1 MHLFYRVRTP
11 MGIVAVGVL
20 MTLGLAMSPSA
31 AAASL
36 PGAYF
41 RLMEKSIAFVQERLD
56 ANGADLRAL
65 EDGGGGTHFP
75 YAVLSPAV
83 LYTKKHAD
91 NPNYRNPKMLQ
102 QALAI
107 GDLLAKASEERF
119 YETRGDSDWDTYMW
133 LEAYRLLEPEL
144 GAERKARWRREILH
158 NVDIVEGWARPRMDF
173 PWYTAPYVGT
183 SSNHYSLYATNLF
196 LAGKVFGIPRLEQLG
211 RHIYRRFVTDE
222 QSDDGYWGEHSRNGP
237 TIGYNHLTV
246 AAVALYSEHS
256 GDPDA
261 LRALRKA
268 TDLHKWFTFFD
279 GTSAHVVDDRNRYGH
294 TGSTGTFGFSR
305 FPDGRRLAEL
315 QADYL
320 PDSARPGS
328 VGWIAQNALYYH
340 EGPLEPS
347 PQDQDRGFR
356 QLHIPAGM
364 RKAGPW
370 MIALSGII
378 DTPHPEN
385 RFFLDRQGN
394 VSIFHKDLGLIV
406 NGANSKNQPEL
417 ATFVEKKAGQ
427 ERHMPMSSRL
437 QMKPEGDRLS
447 LAFQSFFS
455 DLEIAEPG
463 GNEVDLKFKITG
475 KYAPPDEARLTLQLC
490 LQPGEELVTGSGRRF
505 VVGTEAVELDA
516 SALGG
521 QIQHHGWRL
530 KLNADARLVWPVYP
544 YNPYRN
550 EPETSLDYA
559 VATLSV
565 PLKLKGESGIRP
577 NEQEIF
583 FILSVPPGN

>member
-1 MHLFYRVRTP
+1 MLMNCFCGIR
-11 MGIVAVGVL
+11 IVALGAV
-20 MTLGLAMSPSA
+20 MTLGLTMAPVASG
-31 AAASL
+31 ASL

-65 EDGGGGTHFP
+65 EEGGGGTHFP

-158 NVDIVEGWARPRMDF
+158 NVEIVEGWARPRKDS
-173 PWYTAPYVGT
+173 PWYNTPYIST

-196 LAGKVFGIPRLEQLG
+196 LAGQVFDIPRLEELG

-222 QSDDGYWGEHSRNGP
+222 QAEDGYWGEHSRNGP
-237 TIGYNHLTV
+237 TLGYNHLTV

-256 GDPDA
+256 DDPDA
-261 LRALRKA
+261 ICALRKA

-305 FPDGRRLAEL
+305 FPDGRRLSEM
-315 QADYL
+315 QADFL
-320 PDSARPGS
+320 PESSRPGS

-340 EGPLEPS
+340 EGPLAPI

-356 QLHIPAGM
+356 QLQIPAGM

-378 DTPHPEN
+378 DTPHPVS
-385 RFFLDRQGN
+385 RFYLDRQGN
-394 VSIFHKDLGLIV
+394 VSVFHKNLGLIV

-417 ATFVEKKAGQ
+417 ATFFEMKAGYAM
-427 ERHMPMSSRL
+427 HTPMSSRL
-437 QMKPEGDRLS
+437 QMKPQIDRLS
-447 LAFQSFFS
+447 LAYQSFYG
-455 DLEIAEPG
+455 DLEIMEPTD
-463 GNEVDLKFKITG
+463 NEVALRFKIAG
-475 KYAPPDEARLTLQLC
+475 KGSPPEEARLTLQLC
-490 LQPGEELVTGSGRRF
+490 LKPGEELVTGSGRR
-505 VVGTEAVELDA
+505 VIVGAEPIDLDGA
-516 SALGG
+516 ALGG
-521 QIQHHGWRL
+521 EIRHHGW
-530 KLNADARLVWPVYP
+530 KMKVDSNARLRWPVFP
-544 YNPYRN
+544 HNPYRN
-550 EPETSLDYA
+550 IPETSLEYA
-559 VATLSV
+559 VGALSV
-565 PLKLKGESGIRP
+565 PLQFKGNSGVRL
-577 NEQEIF
+577 NEQEIAF
-583 FILSVPPGN
+583 TLTVPPGN